1 MRNFAVFAREQIS
14 KYSTVSFYRIFMKKT
29 IIQKSL
35 PSVSTRKVLAEI
47 VEIRTKAVRLF
58 NIIVELYSK
67 HGDGWALKDFFL

>member
-1 MRNFAVFAREQIS
+1 
-14 KYSTVSFYRIFMKKT
+14 MKKT

-47 VEIRTKAVRLF
+47 VENKTRAVRLF

>member
-1 MRNFAVFAREQIS
+1 
-14 KYSTVSFYRIFMKKT
+14 MKKT

-47 VEIRTKAVRLF
+47 VEITTKAVRLF

-67 HGDGWALKDFFL
+67 HGDGWALKERERERE